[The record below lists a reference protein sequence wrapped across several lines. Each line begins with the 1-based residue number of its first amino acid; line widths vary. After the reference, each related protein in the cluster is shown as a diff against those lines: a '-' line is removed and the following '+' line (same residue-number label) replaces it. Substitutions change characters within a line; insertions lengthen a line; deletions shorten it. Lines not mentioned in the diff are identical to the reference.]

1 MENKKTIQS
10 VHANGSDGE
19 KILAKINNQS
29 LLEEA
34 VEIDTPKGIVN
45 FLQKRNG
52 TKFPYITKHRYSV
65 TDLVHCQ
72 RKSLYK
78 QLGVNQEELL
88 EDRSIEGMWSTVRGD
103 FLHNM
108 TYAYKWREIDM
119 EYNVP
124 LNDGREAMVIG
135 RLDMYDW
142 KTKTVMDLK
151 STKNVQWQIKKGF
164 LPKLEHILQ
173 VQCYGT
179 MFEQY
184 IPIENLNI
192 VYVDNSDIVTYK
204 VKKHDLT
211 NWIKTRIQEIENA
224 VDNKQ
229 MINGESSGLCQFCRY
244 QTKCQS
250 DGNGIEHTP
259 MSAPKGGSD
268 EKK

>member
-34 VEIDTPKGIVN
+34 VEVDTPKGIVN

-78 QLGVNQEELL
+78 QLGINQEELL

-103 FLHNM
+103 FLLNM

-119 EYNVP
+119 EYKVP
-124 LNDGREAMVIG
+124 LNDGREATVAG

-142 KTKTVMDLK
+142 KTKTVIDLK
-151 STKNVQWQIKKGF
+151 STKFVKWQI
-164 LPKLEHILQ
+164 
-173 VQCYGT
+173 
-179 MFEQY
+179 
-184 IPIENLNI
+184 
-192 VYVDNSDIVTYK
+192 
-204 VKKHDLT
+204 
-211 NWIKTRIQEIENA
+211 
-224 VDNKQ
+224 
-229 MINGESSGLCQFCRY
+229 
-244 QTKCQS
+244 
-250 DGNGIEHTP
+250 
-259 MSAPKGGSD
+259 
-268 EKK
+268 

>member
-1 MENKKTIQS
+1 
-10 VHANGSDGE
+10 
-19 KILAKINNQS
+19 
-29 LLEEA
+29 
-34 VEIDTPKGIVN
+34 
-45 FLQKRNG
+45 
-52 TKFPYITKHRYSV
+52 
-65 TDLVHCQ
+65 
-72 RKSLYK
+72 
-78 QLGVNQEELL
+78 
-88 EDRSIEGMWSTVRGD
+88 
-103 FLHNM
+103 
-108 TYAYKWREIDM
+108 M
-119 EYNVP
+119 EYKVP

-229 MINGESSGLCQFCRY
+229 MINGEPSGLCQFCRY